1 MTRTRGT
8 GPRER
13 GSYEW
18 WSTVDTGP
26 VPTHAPTA
34 QALHHA
40 RQTLDELTGEQG
52 EIDAR
57 TRLWSW
63 RAQARKPRELRLE
76 VRVPSDLQS
85 IYRAPYYPGE
95 DAEAATWRMVRVVVV
110 LADVRRHVAEVWSS
124 EARDLTMAAE
134 WYRRGHWRLLRA

>member
-1 MTRTRGT
+1 MTASREITRTSLDDLTSVRVDCGLVPDDPAIAAELVRVVDKLEALI
-8 GPRER
+8 GAP
-13 GSYEW
+13 
-18 WSTVDTGP
+18 TVD
-26 VPTHAPTA
+26 V
-34 QALHHA
+34 ALRA
-40 RQTLDELTGEQG
+40 YT
-52 EIDAR
+52 
-57 TRLWSW
+57 W